1 MKKYLLTDNDIKEL
15 IDVCYLNSKPDTLKW
30 FNEKFVEDP
39 LDDICKKY
47 PNDFDLGKE
56 VRKHINKK
64 LS

>member
-1 MKKYLLTDNDIKEL
+1 MKKYLLTDSEIREL
-15 IDVCYLNSKPDTLKW
+15 IDVCYNNSKSDTLKW
-30 FNEKFVEDP
+30 FNENHKEDS
-39 LDDICKKY
+39 LDDMCKKY